1 MFQVIIVLVD
11 NGFMVQVP
19 PPQGGP
25 PQPPRT
31 MVFPDLESAINYTQD
46 IFAQVA
52 TGQSEAAEK
61 HAKLLED
68 AKAETEAAVE
78 VTEEA

>member
-1 MFQVIIVLVD
+1 MFQVVIVMVD

-25 PQPPRT
+25 PQTPRT

-46 IFAQVA
+46 IFGQVTA
-52 TGQSEAAEK
+52 GQAEAAAK
-61 HAKLLED
+61 HTQLLED
-68 AKAETEAAVE
+68 AKAETEAA
-78 VTEEA
+78 TEED

>member
-46 IFAQVA
+46 IIGQVSA
-52 TGQSEAAEK
+52 GQAEAAEK
-61 HAKLLED
+61 QSKLLED
-68 AKAETEAAVE
+68 AKAETAEA
-78 VTEEA
+78 TEEA